1 MNPHYSGRE
10 EDKKIELSRCE
21 QVTDYIM
28 EMKKKGDYYYPDFV
42 VQNISEL
49 YALLRNNLSLYVMNK
64 TTMYMKSINF
74 CWSLYLFGFRSF
86 SY

>member
-1 MNPHYSGRE
+1 MNPHYSGKE

-21 QVTDYIM
+21 QVTNYIM

-49 YALLRNNLSLYVMNK
+49 YALLRNNL
-64 TTMYMKSINF
+64 
-74 CWSLYLFGFRSF
+74 
-86 SY
+86 

>member
-1 MNPHYSGRE
+1 MNPHYSGKE

-49 YALLRNNLSLYVMNK
+49 YALLRNNLWVCM
-64 TTMYMKSINF
+64 
-74 CWSLYLFGFRSF
+74 
-86 SY
+86 